1 MCLKVPPCL
10 AVGEWSAML
19 NYMKKFALEILPS
32 VAATVIGAYI
42 VNHYISRPA
51 TNGPVAAAVAP
62 AGAKKHV
69 KPTDVANIPEPGVT
83 AKGISERAMMEKSA
97 AERPAEVKPTGPK
110 AAEAKASEAKAR
122 EAKAQEAKA
131 QEAKAQEAKAQGAKS
146 QETRPAETAAIPAEA
161 RRHAPVPAPHE
172 KAIAKAAPAPVAASP
187 AAPVQT
193 AVAPVPAA
201 EDRDVN
207 ELARAA
213 IERLRNADSQS
224 RTDEASRSPEAPRLQ
239 EVPRTV
245 TPPPT
250 MAAAPIRPLPPPIT
264 VAAPPVE
271 GPTATASI
279 SNDDPNRPV
288 PPADIPPPPPAPSIG
303 LRAGADK
310 LANRTTNMAQDM
322 LHAARAMLHAVL
334 PGADRQDSSNAS
346 QQFTD

>member
-1 MCLKVPPCL
+1 
-10 AVGEWSAML
+10 ML

-110 AAEAKASEAKAR
+110 AAEAKAAEAKAR
-122 EAKAQEAKA
+122 EAKAQETKA
-131 QEAKAQEAKAQGAKS
+131 QETKVQEAKS
-146 QETRPAETAAIPAEA
+146 QEAKPHEARPTDTASIPDA
-161 RRHAPVPAPHE
+161 RRHTPVPAPRE
-172 KAIAKAAPAPVAASP
+172 KAIAKVAPAPAASP

-224 RTDEASRSPEAPRLQ
+224 RTEEASRSPEAPRLQ

-245 TPPPT
+245 TPPPA

-288 PPADIPPPPPAPSIG
+288 PPADIPPPPPSPSID
-303 LRAGADK
+303 LRAGANK

-322 LHAARAMLHAVL
+322 LHAARAMFHAVL